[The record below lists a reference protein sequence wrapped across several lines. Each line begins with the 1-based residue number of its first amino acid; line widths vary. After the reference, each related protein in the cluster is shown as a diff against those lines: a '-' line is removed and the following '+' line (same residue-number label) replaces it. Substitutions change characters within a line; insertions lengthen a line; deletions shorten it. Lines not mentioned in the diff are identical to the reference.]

1 LDSLEDVAE
10 KNTKQ
15 GSCFYQ
21 VFEYVYENIK
31 HTGGKMFIFQ
41 ANEAVIGEAFT
52 NENVKSAQNAQE
64 AKLKSNL

>member
-1 LDSLEDVAE
+1 LLPLRYQGKYIKTKDKLFTFLDSLEDVAE

-41 ANEAVIGEAFT
+41 AN
-52 NENVKSAQNAQE
+52 
-64 AKLKSNL
+64 

>member
-1 LDSLEDVAE
+1 LFPLTNKGNYIKTQDKLFAFLDSLEDVAE

-41 ANEAVIGEAFT
+41 AN
-52 NENVKSAQNAQE
+52 
-64 AKLKSNL
+64 